1 MASRKRVYSPNNEE
15 VSGSLFLDYS
25 VCTIFLF
32 CNTMY
37 IQRRLKIMNILT
49 LRINDDDNK
58 LVRDYAQA
66 NNITISDLI
75 RDSVLEKIENDIDVK
90 LYNQAMKDHLENPQD
105 ISFDEMMADLGFDA

>member
-1 MASRKRVYSPNNEE
+1 M
-15 VSGSLFLDYS
+15 
-25 VCTIFLF
+25 
-32 CNTMY
+32 
-37 IQRRLKIMNILT
+37 IMNILT

-105 ISFDEMMADLGFDA
+105 ISFDEMMTELGFDA

>member
-1 MASRKRVYSPNNEE
+1 
-15 VSGSLFLDYS
+15 
-25 VCTIFLF
+25 
-32 CNTMY
+32 
-37 IQRRLKIMNILT
+37 MNILT

>member
-1 MASRKRVYSPNNEE
+1 
-15 VSGSLFLDYS
+15 
-25 VCTIFLF
+25 
-32 CNTMY
+32 
-37 IQRRLKIMNILT
+37 MNILT

-105 ISFDEMMADLGFDA
+105 ISFDEMMTELSFDE